1 MEKSDN
7 ISVETPNKELR
18 YQALPIIT
26 QWRYQTIDIVPV
38 RPLQHGVIF
47 YNDHWVIEE
56 PGSMTLEKIFEKY
69 FQIFKKF
76 QNFPFTF
83 TV

>member
-7 ISVETPNKELR
+7 ISVETPNKEECP
-18 YQALPIIT
+18 LPIIT
-26 QWRYQTIDIVPV
+26 QWRYQAVDIVLV
-38 RPLQHGVIF
+38 RPIQYRVH
-47 YNDHWVIEE
+47 NDHWVITE
-56 PGSMTLEKIFEKY
+56 PGNISLKQIIEKY